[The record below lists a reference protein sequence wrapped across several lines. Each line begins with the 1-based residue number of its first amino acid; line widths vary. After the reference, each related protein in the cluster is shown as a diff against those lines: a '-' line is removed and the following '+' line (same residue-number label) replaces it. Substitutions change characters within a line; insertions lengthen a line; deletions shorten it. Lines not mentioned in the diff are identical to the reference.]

1 MCKEVKEYLS
11 VFWEKKEEEQRA
23 FILDYLLLNK
33 NTMDCGKFFCEYKVN
48 GETVCKKFGWKY
60 YGTIIWRWDITKLL
74 TNTEYFDLL
83 NIIMKFINY

>member
-1 MCKEVKEYLS
+1 MCKEVEEYLS

-48 GETVCKKFGWKY
+48 GETVCQEVWMKILWHHHLKVRY
-60 YGTIIWRWDITKLL
+60 YQAA
-74 TNTEYFDLL
+74 Y
-83 NIIMKFINY
+83 